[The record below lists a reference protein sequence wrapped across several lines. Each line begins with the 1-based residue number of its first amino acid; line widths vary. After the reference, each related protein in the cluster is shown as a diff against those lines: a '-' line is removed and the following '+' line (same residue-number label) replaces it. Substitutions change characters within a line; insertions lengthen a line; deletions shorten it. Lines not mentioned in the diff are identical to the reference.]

1 MRMRTKA
8 AAVATKP
15 LEDELEKIEEKKE
28 ELVISS
34 PEPPESQEEA
44 RIMVAEAARGTFS
57 ALTNVF
63 NLLQQRCEIYPY
75 DVTMERL
82 PPHVEKLSSEYA
94 QTARLFSNLI
104 EITDTVLANS
114 IFEPDQQI
122 PQITSKCRLISQ
134 HCHQMLTD
142 LVRQMT
148 GEENRVTWCTAPLSK
163 LNNQWE
169 ALMLRMFDVFTRVTE
184 GLEASELEILLKSL
198 DELDSS
204 TTEILDCF
212 QKRWVFE
219 SRLPTT
225 TRRMRCVGSALEA
238 ALQIMSQETS
248 KLAARARRT
257 HLMELQ
263 ASPEPPEHEKVPGKV
278 EEPSNNPFFDEE
290 DEEED
295 FKDAPELPEEPKT
308 VPEVVEEAPKTHD
321 HLKSELHLLES
332 RNEEL
337 QKERD
342 RLFVDNSL
350 VKRKLEIAMADAQL
364 DAPAPDMDQ
373 IWSIG
378 MERRDDWLQRVQ
390 RAEKALRFYEIE
402 FEILLRHELASEEHL
417 KQVLDE
423 LESVSKQNH
432 RLEDELE
439 SVRRGYES
447 QLGDLSEHLATLVKD
462 REKDKETS
470 KSRGSLKSFFNK
482 S

>member
-1 MRMRTKA
+1 
-8 AAVATKP
+8 
-15 LEDELEKIEEKKE
+15 
-28 ELVISS
+28 
-34 PEPPESQEEA
+34 
-44 RIMVAEAARGTFS
+44 
-57 ALTNVF
+57 
-63 NLLQQRCEIYPY
+63 
-75 DVTMERL
+75 
-82 PPHVEKLSSEYA
+82 
-94 QTARLFSNLI
+94 
-104 EITDTVLANS
+104 
-114 IFEPDQQI
+114 
-122 PQITSKCRLISQ
+122 
-134 HCHQMLTD
+134 
-142 LVRQMT
+142 
-148 GEENRVTWCTAPLSK
+148 
-163 LNNQWE
+163 
-169 ALMLRMFDVFTRVTE
+169 MLRMFDVFTRVTE